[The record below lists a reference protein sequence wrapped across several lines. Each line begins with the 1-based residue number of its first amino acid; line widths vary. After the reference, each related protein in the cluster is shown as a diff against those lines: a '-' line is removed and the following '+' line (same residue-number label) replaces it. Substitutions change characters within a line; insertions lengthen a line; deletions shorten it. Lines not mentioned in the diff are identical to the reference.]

1 MEDVAIIGVG
11 LHPFGRFGDKS
22 AFDMGADAVQM
33 ALEDAGVEW
42 RDIQFAFGGSWEA
55 AQTDPLTGLLGL
67 TGIPFMNVFNDC
79 ATASS
84 AIQQTASALR
94 AGIGDIAVA
103 VGIDNNPRGP
113 VQADPTHGNLP
124 TVYETHRTAGQE
136 RGTKQRE

>member
-67 TGIPFMNVFNDC
+67 TGIPFMNVFNAC

-94 AGIGDIAVA
+94 AGIGDI
-103 VGIDNNPRGP
+103 GRSEEHTSEL
-113 VQADPTHGNLP
+113 QSLM
-124 TVYETHRTAGQE
+124 R
-136 RGTKQRE
+136 

>member
-1 MEDVAIIGVG
+1 
-11 LHPFGRFGDKS
+11 
-22 AFDMGADAVQM
+22 MGADAVQM

-67 TGIPFMNVFNDC
+67 TGIPFMNVFNAC

-94 AGIGDIAVA
+94 AGIGDIGVA
-103 VGIDNNPRGP
+103 VGLDKHPRGSFK
-113 VQADPTHGNLP
+113 ADPTLVNMP
-124 TVYETHRTAGQE
+124 RSEEHRSELQSLMRISYAVFC
-136 RGTKQRE
+136 